1 MQQAQGISGEIF
13 CSCRNH
19 TAGKS
24 AYGRHV
30 HPGRDTMGRKAL
42 QTCHNLYSGVK
53 ADLLIQR
60 KHWNMK
66 GYDEVQVEISELEN
80 IQVFLDQ
87 STAEIFVNNGEK
99 VFTFKAF
106 FTDEK
111 GIEIESEQTI
121 L

>member
-1 MQQAQGISGEIF
+1 MIEYYEQLSEEEQDDIKHVIQNYIVRPFFWNENLKNGPGGCSGQGVPCMQQAQGISGGIF

-53 ADLLIQR
+53 ADL
-60 KHWNMK
+60 
-66 GYDEVQVEISELEN
+66 
-80 IQVFLDQ
+80 
-87 STAEIFVNNGEK
+87 
-99 VFTFKAF
+99 
-106 FTDEK
+106 
-111 GIEIESEQTI
+111 
-121 L
+121 

>member
-1 MQQAQGISGEIF
+1 MGESLNQPSSVQDDGPMASFIVD
-13 CSCRNH
+13 N
-19 TAGKS
+19 
-24 AYGRHV
+24 
-30 HPGRDTMGRKAL
+30 
-42 QTCHNLYSGVK
+42 NN
-53 ADLLIQR
+53 LLIQR

-121 L
+121 R

>member
-1 MQQAQGISGEIF
+1 MERGITGRAVIQSKISFNLGMYEIYF
-13 CSCRNH
+13 DN
-19 TAGKS
+19 
-24 AYGRHV
+24 
-30 HPGRDTMGRKAL
+30 
-42 QTCHNLYSGVK
+42 NN
-53 ADLLIQR
+53 LLIQR

>member
-1 MQQAQGISGEIF
+1 MERGI
-13 CSCRNH
+13 
-19 TAGKS
+19 T
-24 AYGRHV
+24 GRAV
-30 HPGRDTMGRKAL
+30 IQSKISFNFGNVLKIYFD
-42 QTCHNLYSGVK
+42 NNN
-53 ADLLIQR
+53 LLIQR